1 MAISE
6 RSRRDTMERITA
18 NEIFNELERSDRRD
32 DQEAEEKAL
41 EQFQENYSSQ
51 AKFSNSKEQKYFLN
65 ILRFLM
71 KKKLL
76 GSSKKLV
83 SLSIFYSLR
92 ILLRDPDYLLVF
104 VQENGLSGLKKQ
116 MDIYIHK
123 LSPDLSDSNNESSF
137 IAIKALGHMLNILQ
151 KILKSTPN
159 HAEREF
165 LISSNIIES
174 ITHLLNNNR
183 DAPLL
188 HDTLRLLLHMID
200 KTEFYITEFLKSE
213 TIENLLHLL
222 EYKDLETTQLSLH
235 LMQTFL
241 AHPEARQYIPHIPT
255 DFLETFTSYLCHNNV
270 KVLEH
275 AIWCLRS
282 CADNEDGRRKIR
294 LTGAIPLLLSLLEN
308 GNRFDYSC
316 PSTNANQR
324 RYGSISKRTVREDSE
339 AVSQFDQ
346 LFDMQSACCTCLA
359 ELSYDYT
366 NGQTIIE
373 RNGIYILAMLLFPEN
388 EDVLRL
394 ERFNHLQRA
403 VFKTLRFLFSLNKK
417 HDQYQYKRLFP
428 VQIFELFVGIGNF
441 RSDPN
446 LYREITNTWNSI
458 HIDELTKIKNERL
471 QSINPKQEPTRFI
484 RDYGVYECLGS
495 GAFGSVYRVAQR
507 GSTTMYALKEID
519 NRSLGID
526 ADRSLGK
533 MINEVNI
540 IREELRHP
548 NIVSYYQIF
557 AENDKLYIKM
567 ELIAG
572 SSLQDHLSL
581 IKDTNQKM
589 SEDNIWRVLIQLI
602 LALRYLHKEKGIV
615 HRDLTANNIM
625 LDDEYRVKISKYCIL
640 ILHNKDLIETDNVDA
655 DFGLAKLRNSDCS
668 KMTSVVGTMYYACPE
683 IIQHLKY
690 NEKADIWSL
699 GCVLYHMA
707 ALVPPFFTS
716 NILLL
721 ASKIC
726 ASEYDQ
732 APLQHYSNRIRQI
745 VIECLTVDP
754 LNRPNICGIAQLC
767 TEQLMLY
774 TDRSCTTIQS
784 LEKRLRQRDRQREH
798 YSLKQQSQLQQQ
810 SNHHQRCLSC
820 SSTKE
825 SLISSSGGM
834 ADVSFDGTDGSHDIT
849 KQETSTIVSDCE
861 TSNNISNNIVPQ
873 PPSNSTKPTNIR
885 PQPNRITSEPLSIST
900 ETTICPPRS
909 PEPSNRSFES
919 GYDSTNIGQGIHN
932 SSSLSN
938 IERKPIGAINRS
950 RPSSATGSISISNL
964 RLRPTDPVSQLLDI
978 VHKIVYISYV
988 PSNKIH
994 HKYRRLIDRYRG
1006 YLFSKGSSQNLKS
1019 ELLKLSTHSNDCI
1032 EFDIGIGR
1040 QMIGLQS
1047 LTGSS
1052 RSSSTSLL
1060 NLNAVDLTIPESD
1073 GSVTYEQ
1080 MMTFIDEVLRETDYY
1095 KDTATPMS
1103 PSESLPPTVHR
1114 NQRRPSGR
1122 K

>member
-1 MAISE
+1 MAINE
-6 RSRRDTMERITA
+6 RSKRNAMERSTA
-18 NEIFNELERSDRRD
+18 NEIFNELERSDITD
-32 DQEAEEKAL
+32 DQETEEKAL
-41 EQFQENYSSQ
+41 EHFQAEYSSK
-51 AKFSNSKEQKYFLN
+51 AKFSNTKEQKYFLN

-83 SLSIFYSLR
+83 SLSVLYCLR
-92 ILLRDPDYLLVF
+92 ILLRDPEYLLIF
-104 VQENGLSGLKKQ
+104 VQENGLNNLKKQ
-116 MDIYIHK
+116 MDLYIHN
-123 LSPDLSDSNNESSF
+123 LPPDLCDSNNESSF
-137 IAIKALGHMLNILQ
+137 IASKALGHILNILQ
-151 KILKSTPN
+151 KMLKNTPN
-159 HAEREF
+159 HAEREY

-183 DAPLL
+183 DFLLL
-188 HDTLRLLLHMID
+188 HDTLRLLLYMTD

-235 LMQTFL
+235 LMASFL
-241 AHPEARQYIPHIPT
+241 SHPEARQYIPHIPI
-255 DFLETFTSYLCHNNV
+255 DFLDTFTSYLTHNNV

-275 AIWCLRS
+275 AIWCLAS
-282 CADNEDGRRKIR
+282 CADNEDDRRKIR

-308 GNRFDYSC
+308 GSRFDFSC
-316 PSTNANQR
+316 PLTNANQK
-324 RYGSISKRTVREDSE
+324 RYGSVSKRTARADSDV
-339 AVSQFDQ
+339 VSHFDQ
-346 LFDMQSACCTCLA
+346 LFDMQSACCNCLA

-388 EDVLRL
+388 EDFLRL
-394 ERFNHLQRA
+394 ERFNHLQRT

-428 VQIFELFVGIGNF
+428 AQIFELFVGIGNF
-441 RSDPN
+441 QRDPN
-446 LYREITNTWNSI
+446 AYKEITNAWNSI
-458 HIDELTKIKNERL
+458 HIDELTKIKLERL
-471 QSINPKQEPTRFI
+471 QSINPKQDPTRFI

-519 NRSLGID
+519 NRSLGIGT
-526 ADRSLGK
+526 DRSLGK

-572 SSLQDHLSL
+572 SSLQDHLTL

-625 LDDEYRVKISKYCIL
+625 LDDEYRVKI
-640 ILHNKDLIETDNVDA
+640 T
-655 DFGLAKLRNSDCS
+655 DFGLAKLRNNDCS

-707 ALVPPFFTS
+707 ALVPPFYTS

-721 ASKIC
+721 AGKIC

-732 APLQHYSNRIRQI
+732 TPLQHYSDRIRQI

-754 LNRPNICGIAQLC
+754 LKRPDICGIAQLC
-767 TEQLMLY
+767 TEQLMSY

-784 LEKRLRQRDRQREH
+784 LEKRLRQRDRQREINF
-798 YSLKQQSQLQQQ
+798 LKQQSQLQQQ
-810 SNHHQRCLSC
+810 SNYHQRCLSC

-825 SLISSSGGM
+825 SLISNSGGM
-834 ADVSFDGTDGSHDIT
+834 GDVSFDGTDGQHDT
-849 KQETSTIVSDCE
+849 VKQETFTMVSDCE
-861 TSNNISNNIVPQ
+861 TIENVSNNIIPQ
-873 PPSNSTKPTNIR
+873 PPSSATKPTIIR
-885 PQPNRITSEPLSIST
+885 RQPNRITSEPLSTSA
-900 ETTICPPRS
+900 ETAICPARS
-909 PEPSNRSFES
+909 PESSNNLSFES
-919 GYDSTNIGQGIHN
+919 GYDSNNITQGIHH
-932 SSSLSN
+932 SLSLLN
-938 IERKPIGAINRS
+938 MERKPNGAINRS
-950 RPSSATGSISISNL
+950 RPSSATGSICILNS

-988 PSNKIH
+988 PSNKINNKH
-994 HKYRRLIDRYRG
+994 RRLVDRYRG

-1019 ELLKLSTHSNDCI
+1019 ELSKLSTHSNDCI
-1032 EFDIGIGR
+1032 EFDVGIGR

-1047 LTGSS
+1047 LTNSS

-1080 MMTFIDEVLRETDYY
+1080 MMSYIDQVLRETDYY
-1095 KDTATPMS
+1095 KDTVIPIS

-1114 NQRRPSGR
+1114 NPRPPSGR